1 MEKRKE
7 RNTSLPSSEDVKKFD
22 MLFPFL
28 NSNLSEVR
36 ELSKKKQDEPLNKLK
51 VRIINKKL
59 VLIKEILKNE
69 PTDEFLELLDE
80 DTLPS
85 NSDAVFILAQFKS
98 AMEQYKSKHFT
109 EDNGTDMLNFG
120 GTFSWKTQ

>member
-1 MEKRKE
+1 MKKE
-7 RNTSLPSSEDVKKFD
+7 NPRLPSIEDVEKFD

-51 VRIINKKL
+51 VRITNKKL

-80 DTLPS
+80 DTLPT
-85 NSDAVFILAQFKS
+85 NSDAVFMLAQFKS
-98 AMEQYKSKHFT
+98 AMEQYRSKYFT
-109 EDNGTDMLNFG
+109 EDNGTDILSFG
-120 GTFSWKTQ
+120 RTFSWKTQ